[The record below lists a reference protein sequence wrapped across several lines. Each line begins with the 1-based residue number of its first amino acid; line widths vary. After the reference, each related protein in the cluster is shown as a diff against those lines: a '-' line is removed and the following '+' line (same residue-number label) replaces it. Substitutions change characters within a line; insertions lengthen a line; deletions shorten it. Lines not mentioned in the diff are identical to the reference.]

1 MNSKMIFRVLIF
13 FLSVVSYNNVKGQND
28 SLLPP
33 PPKDVSFY
41 VIDEKPEFP
50 GGVEAMMKYLAINS
64 RYPEIAKEKGISGKV
79 LMQFIINEDGTVSDV
94 KVIRGISPSID
105 KEAIRVIKS
114 MPKWKPG
121 YQDGKPVKVSFQVPI
136 GFTLY

>member
-1 MNSKMIFRVLIF
+1 MNSKTIFRVLIF

-50 GGVEAMMKYLAINS
+50 GGVSAMLKYIAENTI
-64 RYPEIAKEKGISGKV
+64 YPELAKKKGISGKV
-79 LMQFIINEDGTVSDV
+79 FVQFIVDKDGSITDV
-94 KVIRGISPSID
+94 KIIRGVSPCIDEEAVRVIR
-105 KEAIRVIKS
+105 S

-121 YQDGKPVKVSFQVPI
+121 YLDGKPVKVSFQTPI
-136 GFTLY
+136 NFTIY